1 MHLGRLG
8 HFPYLIDVPGRM
20 PAASGHTDRPDVTAP
35 GRTKQKG
42 RIMRIS
48 DFCFIFAGLAALT
61 GMGLGIRM
69 GISQDFI
76 LSPAHAHLNL
86 LGWVTM
92 ALYGLY
98 HRGTGRTGGALGWT
112 QVLAGAVGAAL
123 MSGGLAAYLA
133 SDDHSLMPLIVGGSL
148 ATVLGM
154 ALFVVIVFV
163 DRRSHSSAS
172 LTAADL

>member
-8 HFPYLIDVPGRM
+8 YFPYTIDVPGREHAARSHANR
-20 PAASGHTDRPDVTAP
+20 PAIPPSVSAKR
-35 GRTKQKG
+35 KG
-42 RIMRIS
+42 ITMRIS

-69 GISQDFI
+69 GISQDFT

-98 HRGTGRTGGALGWT
+98 HNGTGRTRGALGWT

-133 SDDHSLMPLIVGGSL
+133 SDDHSFMPLIVGGSL

-154 ALFVVIVFV
+154 ALFVVIVLV
-163 DRRSHSSAS
+163 DRRSTSPART
-172 LTAADL
+172 TATDL